1 MDKQKHKVAIISS
14 LLIAALS
21 VINRFVVVKGS
32 EWQQLF
38 GFMGIN
44 FTLAIYCWYVI
55 IYSKHL
61 YVYNFRFQIKSHG
74 SKTMEIILSSVIC
87 LAVAIP
93 VLTLVYNLPNHYI
106 FSITNTPFTL
116 VTFLSVTVIRFT
128 ILISTIQI
136 IKYMF
141 EVSEE
146 KQAIQVENEKL
157 KRENLNAQFQ
167 ALKQQVNPHFLFNS
181 LNTLK
186 SLVKVNDA
194 SSEEFI
200 IRLSEVYRYLLQKNQ
215 SDMVSVQE
223 ELNILN
229 AYVFMLKSRFG
240 ESLQVRINIED
251 AILDKFYLPP
261 FTMQLLIEN
270 ATKHNIVSQAKPLHF
285 DVFSRGEILVVKNN
299 LQPKI
304 NIEDS
309 TGFGLENINRRYNYL
324 CKQGIEII
332 KSDSEFIVELPLI
345 QSQ

>member
-1 MDKQKHKVAIISS
+1 
-14 LLIAALS
+14 
-21 VINRFVVVKGS
+21 
-32 EWQQLF
+32 
-38 GFMGIN
+38 MGIN
-44 FTLAIYCWYVI
+44 FVLAMYCWYVI
-55 IYSKHL
+55 IYSKDL
-61 YVYNFRFQIKSHG
+61 YGPILRFQ
-74 SKTMEIILSSVIC
+74 SKRNGGKTKEIFLSSIIC
-87 LAVAIP
+87 LIAAIP
-93 VLTLVYNLPNHYI
+93 VLILIYNLPNHYI
-106 FSITNTPFTL
+106 FSITNTPFAL
-116 VTFLSVTVIRFT
+116 DTFLSVTVIRFT

-146 KQAIQVENEKL
+146 KQAILVENEKL

-200 IRLSEVYRYLLQKNQ
+200 IRLSEVYRYILQKNQ

-229 AYVFMLKSRFG
+229 AYVFLLKSRFG
-240 ESLQVRINIED
+240 ENLQVSINID
-251 AILDKFYLPP
+251 DSVLDNLYLPP

-270 ATKHNIVSQAKPLHF
+270 ATKHNIASQSRPLHF
-285 DVFSRGEILVVKNN
+285 DVFSKGEILVVRNN

-304 NIEDS
+304 YVEDS
-309 TGFGLENINRRYNYL
+309 TGFGLKNIDLRYKYL
-324 CKQGIEII
+324 CDKGIEIV
-332 KSDSEFIVELPLI
+332 KNSTEFIVELPLI
-345 QSQ
+345 QGQ